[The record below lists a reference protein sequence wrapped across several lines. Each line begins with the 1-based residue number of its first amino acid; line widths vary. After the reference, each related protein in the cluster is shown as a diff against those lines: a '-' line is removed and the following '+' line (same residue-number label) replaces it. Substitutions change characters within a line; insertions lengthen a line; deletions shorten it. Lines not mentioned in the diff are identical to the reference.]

1 MTDTRH
7 FLQPFAQWIAARGLA
22 DVYVVGGC
30 VRDELAGRAA
40 GAHVRNIDLAV
51 PRQALQLAEAFAR
64 VVHGA
69 FVPLDA
75 GAGSARVVW
84 SVGEVRVELDIS
96 DFRAPTLAAD
106 LALRDFTVNAMAA
119 PLAAYVRAESLA
131 HILVDPLSGR
141 EDVQARRLRAVFDR
155 TFVEDGARLLRGV
168 SLAARLDFTID
179 EPTRELMRRS
189 AAAIDGVAGER
200 TCETLFQLLASPRAA
215 WGLAELD
222 ALSILERI
230 LPELVPCRGV
240 SQGGYHHLDVWAH
253 SLETVRQFE
262 TLLADPPWPEPLHA
276 PLVGYLREAPA
287 GDRPRAALL
296 KWAGL
301 CHDLGKPAQRR
312 VDETG
317 RVWFTGHE
325 RVGAELVDAVGQRLK
340 LSVREIRSLA
350 TIVLAHLRPGD
361 LTRMTELTR
370 RAVFRFFRDLGEDG
384 PGVLLVWLAD
394 RAATRGPSSEEAR
407 LGAQQAIVIQ
417 LLEHYFLKPE
427 EAVRLPRLIDGHAL
441 MRTLGVPPGPLV
453 GDLLRRLEEA
463 QADGQVRSTDEAIAL
478 ARQWV
483 AQR

>member
-1 MTDTRH
+1 MTDTRS

-22 DVYVVGGC
+22 GVYVVGGC
-30 VRDELAGRAA
+30 LRDELAGRAA
-40 GAHVRNIDLAV
+40 STQVRNIDIAV
-51 PRQALQLAEAFAR
+51 PREALRLTEAFAR

-69 FVPLDA
+69 FVLLDA
-75 GAGSARVVW
+75 DAGSARAVW
-84 SVGEVRVELDIS
+84 SVGETRVELDVS

-106 LALRDFTVNAMAA
+106 LTLRDFTVNAMAA
-119 PLAAYVRAESLA
+119 PLDAYVRGEPLA
-131 HILVDPLSGR
+131 RILIDPLHGCDDLR
-141 EDVQARRLRAVFDR
+141 AHRLRAVFDR
-155 TFVEDGARLLRGV
+155 TFLEDGARLLRGV

-179 EPTRELMRRS
+179 EPTRALMRRS

-222 ALSILERI
+222 ALAILERI
-230 LPELVPCRGV
+230 LPELVVCRGV
-240 SQGGYHHLDVWAH
+240 SQGGHHHLDVWAH

-262 TLLADPPWPEPLHA
+262 ALLADPPWPEPLHA
-276 PLVGYLREAPA
+276 LLVAYLRDAPA

-325 RVGAELVDAVGQRLK
+325 RVGAELVEAIGQRLK
-340 LSVREIRSLA
+340 LSVREIRTVCA
-350 TIVLAHLRPGD
+350 IVMAHLRPGD
-361 LTRMTELTR
+361 LTRMTALTR

-394 RAATRGPSSEEAR
+394 RAATRGPASDETH

-441 MRTLGVPPGPLV
+441 MRALGVPPGPLV
-453 GDLLRRLEEA
+453 GEWLRRIEEA
-463 QADGQVRSTDEAIAL
+463 QADGQVRTADEAIAL
-478 ARQWV
+478 ARQWHR
-483 AQR
+483 AE